1 MIQLGSLFY
10 RGDLK
15 HVLVFAL
22 LESVMCYFSTTQRV
36 QRHKNSKQKSASKD
50 IELTP

>member
-22 LESVMCYFSTTQRV
+22 LESVMCYLV
-36 QRHKNSKQKSASKD
+36 QRNVYNVTQTAKKKVPARD

>member
-22 LESVMCYFSTTQRV
+22 LESFVLV
-36 QRHKNSKQKSASKD
+36 QRTRHVKQQTKQQTKKVASKG
-50 IELTP
+50 ILI